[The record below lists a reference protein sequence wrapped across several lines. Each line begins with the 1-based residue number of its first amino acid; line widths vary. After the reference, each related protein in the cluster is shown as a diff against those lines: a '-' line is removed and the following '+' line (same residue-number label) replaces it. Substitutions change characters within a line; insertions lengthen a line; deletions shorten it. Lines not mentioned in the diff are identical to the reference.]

1 MAAELSLKDIEK
13 KLNDKFDSGERLIF
27 WYDIEG
33 SFEDSVDE
41 MELHDAKVHHLTD
54 SNALRTKI
62 LLEHD
67 DPNGRYLVYAPF
79 DKPEASRNH
88 LEDTLL
94 YSTQFYADRMSL
106 IASEINLPDRMRDR
120 LRSIA
125 SFFGVG
131 VKMDTKKARRES
143 EKRAADFVE
152 RASEIN
158 LQAETDVVV
167 PVIAMCVL
175 ADARNTTFED
185 LIYSV
190 YSHDGLEDDT
200 IISEFR
206 KFGLDSSFWDICKM
220 RYGYDEKDPNLVKMI
235 RALFATYISRDLS
248 GNIPANW
255 KPFIL
260 PEKTNINVLLDNM
273 MNSVLYSETFD
284 TLSSY
289 TGKLLDLD
297 KVLAKSPLEG
307 LLYSSASTAIDEKII
322 RWAVD
327 RLLDENRLAAIDGK
341 TIDEICEIRSKLH
354 FGRFYK
360 WQYEALDAAYR
371 MLFALDYTP
380 RNTLRELTES
390 YCKRDYKI
398 DQAYRHFIY
407 AYDKLEDSAAFDE
420 LKDRILNIYQTEY
433 LEKIVYAWNSV
444 YVEESNERI
453 IPWQKDFYY
462 SNIKYL
468 KEKVAVIISD
478 AFRYETAQ
486 ELVERLEA
494 DQNCEVSF
502 SAMMGTLPSYT
513 QLGMA
518 ELLPHGEITMT
529 DTYDVLADGCSTTG
543 TVARE
548 KLLQSENPA
557 SSAIVFDAISG
568 MKTDDIR
575 KLSAGKEVI
584 YIYHNKIDAKGESQ
598 TTENYVFDACKE
610 SIDDIFK
617 LIKTLSKSGNI
628 YRFYVTADHGFI
640 YNRKP
645 NTESDK
651 LSHSASKMAFKDRRF
666 IIDDQDLSTDG
677 VYAVKLGDA
686 LGCNDDRYIMLAK
699 GMSVFKTGGGMNYV
713 HGGSSPQELLIP
725 NIFVKTKKGYVE
737 TEDAKLILVTGINK
751 VTNLRVP
758 LDFLQEVPVSDTVK
772 AANYRIFFAAEDDE
786 LISNEIQY
794 AADKKSEDPR
804 DRMFRLVFDIKRKSY
819 DYSKKY
825 YLKIVNAKTGQEI
838 LSRQVGIDLP
848 FTDNFG
854 F

>member
-1 MAAELSLKDIEK
+1 MAVELSLKDIET
-13 KLNDKFDSGERLIF
+13 KLNNKFDAGERLIF

-41 MELHDAKVHHLTD
+41 MELHDAKVHHLTNC
-54 SNALRTKI
+54 NALRTKI
-62 LLEHD
+62 LLEHE
-67 DPNGRYLVYAPF
+67 DPRGKYLVYAPF
-79 DKPEASRNH
+79 DKPEATRNH

-106 IASEINLPDRMRDR
+106 IASEINLPDRMRDK
-120 LRSIA
+120 LRCIA
-125 SFFGVG
+125 AFFGVG
-131 VKMDTKKARRES
+131 VKLNTKKARREA
-143 EKRAADFVE
+143 EKRAADYVE

-158 LQAETDVVV
+158 LQAETDAVVS
-167 PVIAMCVL
+167 VIAMCVL

-185 LIYSV
+185 LVYSIYS
-190 YSHDGLEDDT
+190 HENLEDDA
-200 IISEFR
+200 IIDEFR
-206 KFGLDSSFWDICKM
+206 KYGLDSSFWDICKM
-220 RYGYDEKDPNLVKMI
+220 RYGYDDKEPNLIKMI
-235 RALFATYISRDLS
+235 RALFATYISRDIS
-248 GNIPANW
+248 GSIPANW

-273 MNSVLYSETFD
+273 MNSVLYGETFD
-284 TLSSY
+284 NLSKY
-289 TGKLLDLD
+289 TGKLLNLD
-297 KVLAKSPLEG
+297 KVLEKAPLEG
-307 LLYSSASTAIDEKII
+307 LLYSSASTEIDERII
-322 RWAVD
+322 AWIIE

-341 TIDEICEIRSKLH
+341 AIDEICEIRSKLH
-354 FGRFYK
+354 FGRTYK

-371 MLFALDYTP
+371 MLSALDYTP

-390 YCKRDYKI
+390 YCRRDYKI

-407 AYDKLEDSAAFDE
+407 AYDKIEDSTAFDE
-420 LKDRILNIYQTEY
+420 LKERILNIYQTEY

-444 YVEESNERI
+444 YAEESKERI

-462 SNIKYL
+462 SNIKHM
-468 KEKVAVIISD
+468 KEKVAVIVSD

-486 ELVERLEA
+486 ELVERLES

-502 SAMMGTLPSYT
+502 NALMGTLPSYT

-518 ELLPHGEITMT
+518 ELLPHGEIKMT
-529 DTYDVLADGCSTTG
+529 ETYEVLADGCSTIG
-543 TVARE
+543 TAARE

-584 YIYHNKIDAKGESQ
+584 YIYHNKIDARGESL

-651 LSHSASKMAFKDRRF
+651 LSHSASKTAFKDRRF
-666 IIDDQDLSTDG
+666 IIDNQDLSTDG
-677 VYAVKLGDA
+677 VYAINLGDA
-686 LGCNDDRYIMLAK
+686 LSCSDDRYIMLAK
-699 GMSVFKTGGGMNYV
+699 GMSVFKAGGGMNYV

-825 YLKIVNAKTGQEI
+825 YLKIVNIKTGQEI
-838 LSRQVGIDLP
+838 LSKQVGIDLP
-848 FTDNFG
+848 FTDNYG